1 MALENQKIAAKLKQ
15 DMPRGDTSV
24 PPRDKKRF
32 NQSSY
37 LKETDIRA
45 R

>member
-1 MALENQKIAAKLKQ
+1 MEMENQKIAARLKQ

-24 PPRDKKRF
+24 PPRDKKSR